1 MGTPRFYGQVGTAA
15 SGPPRVPAPDLSNL
29 QPGATAVDLETGRRI
44 HLEPGQ
50 VYKEETPEETAAR
63 EQIDEQT

>member
-1 MGTPRFYGQVGTAA
+1 MGTPRFYGQVGPAA
-15 SGPPRVPAPDLSNL
+15 SGPPRVRAL
-29 QPGATAVDLETGRRI
+29 DLETGRRI